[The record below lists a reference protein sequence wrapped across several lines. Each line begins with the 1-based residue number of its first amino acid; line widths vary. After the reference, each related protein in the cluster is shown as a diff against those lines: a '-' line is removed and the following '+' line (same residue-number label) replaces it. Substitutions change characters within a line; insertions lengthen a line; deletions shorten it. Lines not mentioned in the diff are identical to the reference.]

1 MSELKG
7 YKGKIRDFL
16 ISNKVDIGDLVKITS
31 ELTYSGILMPRYES
45 GDENHIVLKLKSGYN
60 IGIEVEK
67 IDVSESKEN
76 LKLMKSVAGKNTTT
90 VPQVV
95 IDGKFVGGYTEVER
109 FINRL

>member
-1 MSELKG
+1 MKAIMYGTSKCLWCDRVAKMLNNSE
-7 YKGKIRDFL
+7 
-16 ISNKVDIGDLVKITS
+16 
-31 ELTYSGILMPRYES
+31 
-45 GDENHIVLKLKSGYN
+45 
-60 IGIEVEK
+60 IEVEK

-76 LKLMKSVAGKNTTT
+76 LKSMKDIAGKSVTT

>member
-1 MSELKG
+1 MKAIMYGTPKCLWCDRVTKMLNNSE
-7 YKGKIRDFL
+7 
-16 ISNKVDIGDLVKITS
+16 
-31 ELTYSGILMPRYES
+31 
-45 GDENHIVLKLKSGYN
+45 
-60 IGIEVEK
+60 IEVEK

-76 LKLMKSVAGKNTTT
+76 LKSMKEVAGKTATT

>member
-1 MSELKG
+1 MKAIMYGTSKCSWCDRVANMLNNSE
-7 YKGKIRDFL
+7 
-16 ISNKVDIGDLVKITS
+16 
-31 ELTYSGILMPRYES
+31 
-45 GDENHIVLKLKSGYN
+45 
-60 IGIEVEK
+60 IEVEK

-76 LKLMKSVAGKNTTT
+76 SKSMKGVAGKNVST

>member
-1 MSELKG
+1 MKAIMYGTSKCVWCDRVAKMLNNSE
-7 YKGKIRDFL
+7 
-16 ISNKVDIGDLVKITS
+16 
-31 ELTYSGILMPRYES
+31 
-45 GDENHIVLKLKSGYN
+45 
-60 IGIEVEK
+60 IEVEK

-76 LKLMKSVAGKNTTT
+76 LKLMKGVAGKGVTT

>member
-1 MSELKG
+1 MKAIVYG
-7 YKGKIRDFL
+7 
-16 ISNKVDIGDLVKITS
+16 TS
-31 ELTYSGILMPRYES
+31 KCSWCDRVANMLNNS
-45 GDENHIVLKLKSGYN
+45 K
-60 IGIEVEK
+60 IEVEK

-76 LKLMKSVAGKNTTT
+76 LKSMKGAAGKNVST

>member
-1 MSELKG
+1 MKAIMYGTPKCLWCDRVTKMLNNSE
-7 YKGKIRDFL
+7 
-16 ISNKVDIGDLVKITS
+16 
-31 ELTYSGILMPRYES
+31 
-45 GDENHIVLKLKSGYN
+45 
-60 IGIEVEK
+60 IEVEK

-76 LKLMKSVAGKNTTT
+76 LKLMKGVAGKSVTT